1 MKRLFS
7 LVLLLVLTTLG
18 FAQIKSTP
26 ISSATDPAGGLIYSL
41 PKTVFVVE
49 VETRMIQE
57 TPGIYFPYAERYL
70 GTTNVCQ
77 QEAIHYEIVGVK
89 LTTKAIPDLQN
100 AYVISTGKSKTPES
114 IQLTPE
120 GFLKSI
126 GKSDCGS
133 KMDMRRPEE
142 PNKPNCVDNYQSQE
156 KSIVT
161 LEMQQATS
169 TAKMAELA
177 AAQLFNLR
185 DTRINLLT
193 LDLDKTPADGRSYE
207 IILGELNRMEK
218 YYTELFSGKRTE
230 KIEKSTFEYD
240 PQKNGE
246 EILFRFSQLKG
257 VVEKTNLGGDPVFI
271 NLKKEVGTMADIVKT
286 PAEDSKK
293 VYSVYYRV
301 PGKAQVKVTNGTTV
315 FCDQSIPVAQFGRI
329 MNLPEGA
336 LKSAEFCPMTGA
348 IMNLEK

>member
-7 LVLLLVLTTLG
+7 LVLLLVLTTIS

-26 ISSATDPAGGLIYSL
+26 LSSATDPAGGLIYAL
-41 PKTVFVVE
+41 PKNVFVVE
-49 VETRMIQE
+49 VETRMVQE

-70 GTTNVCQ
+70 GITNVCQ

-100 AYVISTGKSKTPES
+100 AYVISTGKSKNPES

-120 GFLKSI
+120 GFLQSI
-126 GKSDCGS
+126 GKSNCGPNIDMQRPDEPS
-133 KMDMRRPEE
+133 KPI
-142 PNKPNCVDNYQSQE
+142 CADNYQSQE

-193 LDLDKTPADGRSYE
+193 QDLDKIPADGRSYE

-218 YYTELFSGKRTE
+218 YYTALFVGKRTE
-230 KIEKSTFEYD
+230 KIEKTIFEYD

-257 VVEKTNLGGDPVFI
+257 VVEKTNLGGDPIFI

-286 PAEDSKK
+286 PAEDNKK
-293 VYSVYYRV
+293 SYSVYYRI
-301 PGKAQVKVTNGTTV
+301 PGKAQVKITNGTIV
-315 FCDQSIPVAQFGRI
+315 YSDQSMPVAQFGRI
-329 MNLPEGA
+329 MTLPEGSI
-336 LKSAEFCPMTGA
+336 KSAEFCPLTGA
-348 IMNLEK
+348 IRSLEK